1 MSQNRTQTNDR
12 RSSRGPKRGPK
23 RGPNGGPK
31 NGSRKTFHTSER
43 RSDQKSGNSGRSANQ
58 RQRSELKTARR
69 APNGK
74 PAVFATGKVDGSL
87 PGFTGFGLD
96 SKLLK
101 GIDAMGFEEPTPIQ
115 TMGVPPAMLGR
126 DVLACAMT
134 GSGKTASF
142 LLPVLQ
148 RLLKTRGS
156 HPQAVRALALTPTRE
171 LAAQIVEQFND
182 LGRFTGLKAVAVY
195 GGVGMRPQEQAFRR
209 GVDLMVACPGR
220 LLDHL
225 TRPYAD
231 LQDLEVLVLDE
242 VDRMLDMGFLPDVKR
257 ILKQIPSI
265 QQTLCYS
272 ATMPRDIVQLTDE
285 LQDNPV
291 KLQVERESKPA
302 EGVRQTL
309 FPVHEGNKRDLLV
322 DLLKGPDIFN
332 ALVFTRTKH
341 RANRLALFLSKSG
354 VKAERI
360 HGNRSQAQ
368 RTRALDQFKK
378 GKARVLVATD
388 VAARGI
394 DVEEL
399 SHVINFDVPNVPED
413 YIHRVGRTARAE
425 RTGDAFSFVSQSE
438 ESFIRGIEK
447 ALGEKLPRRHPDGTV
462 TDVRSQASSNGS
474 NGNGANGSGASK
486 TAQSAAQGASQGG
499 NNQRTRPKHHQHSG
513 RKKTSGQGR
522 QGGKSRSRSRS
533 RSHA

>member
-1 MSQNRTQTNDR
+1 MSQNRSQNNSGRAARGRKNRSNSSSNSSGGAQGGAKSGTSKRRSRSRSRKKVYSSDRRDDLRSGNSSPSKQGGSKNGSSNSQRSGKQRSNQQRSNDQRSGKQHSNGRRHEANHATKNDTKIAR
-12 RSSRGPKRGPK
+12 RSS
-23 RGPNGGPK
+23 
-31 NGSRKTFHTSER
+31 
-43 RSDQKSGNSGRSANQ
+43 
-58 RQRSELKTARR
+58 
-69 APNGK
+69 NGK
-74 PAVFATGKVDGSL
+74 RVNFASGQVDGSL
-87 PGFTGFGLD
+87 PGFSGFGLD
-96 SKLLK
+96 PKLLR

-156 HPQAVRALALTPTRE
+156 HPNAVRALALTPTRE

-182 LGRFTGLKAVAVY
+182 LGKFTGLKAVAVY

-225 TRPYAD
+225 SRPYAD

-242 VDRMLDMGFLPDVKR
+242 VDRMLDMGFLPDVRR

-285 LQDNPV
+285 LQDDPV
-291 KLQVERESKPA
+291 KLQIERESKPA
-302 EGVRQTL
+302 EGIRQTL
-309 FPVHEGNKRDLLV
+309 FPVHEGNKRDLLM

-332 ALVFTRTKH
+332 ALIFTRTKH
-341 RANRLALFLSKSG
+341 RANRLAMYLGKNG

-425 RTGDAFSFVSQSE
+425 RTGDAYSFVSQKE
-438 ESFIRGIEK
+438 ESYIRGIEK
-447 ALGEKLPRRHPDGTV
+447 ALGEKLPRRY
-462 TDVRSQASSNGS
+462 AE
-474 NGNGANGSGASK
+474 
-486 TAQSAAQGASQGG
+486 
-499 NNQRTRPKHHQHSG
+499 
-513 RKKTSGQGR
+513 
-522 QGGKSRSRSRS
+522 
-533 RSHA
+533 

>member
-1 MSQNRTQTNDR
+1 MSQNRSQNS
-12 RSSRGPKRGPK
+12 RSGRGPKRGPSK
-23 RGPNGGPK
+23 SSKNRGPK
-31 NGSRKTFHTSER
+31 NNSRKSFHDSSRRAENR
-43 RSDQKSGNSGRSANQ
+43 ADQRSDAHSTRLQKPQ
-58 RQRSELKTARR
+58 RAS
-69 APNGK
+69 NGK
-74 PAVFATGKVDGSL
+74 APSFVHGKVDASL

-96 SKLLK
+96 PKLLR
-101 GIDAMGFEEPTPIQ
+101 GIEAMGFEEPTPIQ
-115 TMGVPPAMLGR
+115 SMGVPPAIKGR

-148 RLLKTRGS
+148 RLLKTRGR

-171 LAAQIVEQFND
+171 LAAQIVDQFNE
-182 LGRFTGLKAVAVY
+182 LGKFTNLKAVAVY

-225 TRPYAD
+225 SRPYAD

-257 ILKQIPSI
+257 ILKQIPGI
-265 QQTLCYS
+265 EQTLCYS
-272 ATMPRDIVQLTDE
+272 ATMPRDIVELTDE
-285 LQDNPV
+285 LQNDPV
-291 KLQVERESKPA
+291 KLQIERESKPA
-302 EGVRQTL
+302 EGIRQTL

-322 DLLKGPDIFN
+322 HLLEGPDIFN
-332 ALVFTRTKH
+332 ALIFTRTKH
-341 RANRLALFLSKSG
+341 RANRLAQFLCKNG
-354 VKAERI
+354 VAAERI

-368 RTRALDQFKK
+368 RTRALDQFKR

-425 RTGDAFSFVSQSE
+425 RTGDAFSFVSQQE
-438 ESFIRGIEK
+438 ESYVRGIER
-447 ALGEKLPRRHPDGTV
+447 ALGETLPRRHPDGSV
-462 TDVRSQASSNGS
+462 TAGSQTPGNDGSRSSSSSEASGDRRGPNPQSDR
-474 NGNGANGSGASK
+474 GNGARNHSH
-486 TAQSAAQGASQGG
+486 
-499 NNQRTRPKHHQHSG
+499 RPKHKHSG
-513 RKKTSGQGR
+513 RKKSSGEAGR
-522 QGGKSRSRSRS
+522 GKSSRGGSRRRSRSR
-533 RSHA
+533 A

>member
-1 MSQNRTQTNDR
+1 MSQNRSQNT
-12 RSSRGPKRGPK
+12 RSSRGPKQGPNRGPSQGPKSGQSAGPK
-23 RGPNGGPK
+23 RGAKSKP
-31 NGSRKTFHTSER
+31 RKSLHTSSRHAEQPSQPQNGR
-43 RSDQKSGNSGRSANQ
+43 PRSPKPRFDARPASRPPSRPQNKTPRSAPLHLA
-58 RQRSELKTARR
+58 S
-69 APNGK
+69 
-74 PAVFATGKVDGSL
+74 GKVDSSL

-96 SKLLK
+96 AKLLR
-101 GIDAMGFEEPTPIQ
+101 GIEAMGFEEPTPIQ
-115 TMGVPPAMLGR
+115 SLGVPPAMLGR

-148 RLLKTRGS
+148 RLLKTRPR
-156 HPQAVRALALTPTRE
+156 HDQAVRALVLTPTRE

-182 LGRFTGLKAVAVY
+182 LGKFTNLRAVAVF

-225 TRPYAD
+225 SRPYAD

-242 VDRMLDMGFLPDVKR
+242 VDRMLDMGFLPDVRR
-257 ILKQIPSI
+257 ILREIPSI
-265 QQTLCYS
+265 EQTLCYS

-285 LQDNPV
+285 LQNDPV
-291 KLQVERESKPA
+291 KLQIERESKPA

-322 DLLKGPDIFN
+322 DLLKGPEIFN
-332 ALVFTRTKH
+332 ALIFTRTKH
-341 RANRLALFLSKSG
+341 RANRLAQYLAKNG
-354 VKAERI
+354 VSAERI

-425 RTGDAFSFVSQSE
+425 RTGDAYSFVSQAE
-438 ESFIRGIEK
+438 EGFIRGIEK
-447 ALGEKLPRRHPDGTV
+447 KLGEKLPRRLP
-462 TDVRSQASSNGS
+462 A
-474 NGNGANGSGASK
+474 
-486 TAQSAAQGASQGG
+486 
-499 NNQRTRPKHHQHSG
+499 
-513 RKKTSGQGR
+513 
-522 QGGKSRSRSRS
+522 
-533 RSHA
+533 